1 MRGLETVYAA
11 SEDPSYFFCSGDEC
25 WNNVQTFGELCGK
38 CEHDERRAK
47 SRVKI
52 ERSRSPKGAQSRF
65 AGSGSREGR
74 DKRKTRVELD
84 TVLNW
89 ARETSVR
96 NSDKFTAIHV
106 LLTEVEQFELKQS

>member
-11 SEDPSYFFCSGDEC
+11 SEDPSFFFCLGDEC
-25 WNNVQTFGELCGK
+25 WNNVPAFGKLCGK

-47 SRVKI
+47 TRVKI
-52 ERSRSPKGAQSRF
+52 ERSRSPKGTQSLF
-65 AGSGSREGR
+65 AGSGSRAER
-74 DKRKTRVELD
+74 DQRKTRVELD

-89 ARETSVR
+89 ARDTSVR